1 MCPNATDLLR
11 IDKFARSSIKR
22 QKACAIWLTGL
33 SGAGKSTIATLA
45 DQVLFSRG
53 NHTYILD
60 GDEIRSALNKDL
72 GFDALARSENIRRVS
87 ELARLMVDSGLIVLC
102 ALISPFRHD
111 RSLARSRFAPG
122 EFYEVFVD
130 APLPVA
136 EARDPKGLYQ
146 LARRGEIRGFTGID
160 SEYEPPEFPDLH
172 LRTDSCTPTDA
183 VASIIKLLENNK
195 IIGINHRSVPS
206 DVDL

>member
-102 ALISPFRHD
+102 ALIS
-111 RSLARSRFAPG
+111 
-122 EFYEVFVD
+122 
-130 APLPVA
+130 
-136 EARDPKGLYQ
+136 
-146 LARRGEIRGFTGID
+146 
-160 SEYEPPEFPDLH
+160 
-172 LRTDSCTPTDA
+172 
-183 VASIIKLLENNK
+183 
-195 IIGINHRSVPS
+195 
-206 DVDL
+206 